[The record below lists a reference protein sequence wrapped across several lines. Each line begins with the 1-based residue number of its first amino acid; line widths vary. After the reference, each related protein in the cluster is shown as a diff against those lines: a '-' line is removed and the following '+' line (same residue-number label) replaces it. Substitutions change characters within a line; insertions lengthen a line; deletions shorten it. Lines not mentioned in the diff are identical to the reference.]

1 MFIIDLGRI
10 GGITPWRRAA
20 ALAQA
25 YRVPVCGHVI
35 PEIHVHLLSAIP
47 HGYMVENVP
56 RSEAILCGMP
66 ALEDGC
72 LVAPSGPGIGIELD
86 EAAVERYRAG

>member
-1 MFIIDLGRI
+1 M
-10 GGITPWRRAA
+10 A

-25 YRVPVCGHVI
+25 YHTPVCGHVI

-56 RSEAILCGMP
+56 RSEAILQGMP
-66 ALEDGC
+66 TLEEGC
-72 LVAPSGPGIGIELD
+72 LVAPKGPGLGLELD
-86 EAAVERYRAG
+86 EAAVQRYRVG